1 MKKLIFL
8 FGLLSV
14 WFVSGQNSI
23 TGIVLDANTDDALQ
37 NVTVSV
43 AGNNNIEVVTD
54 ASGTF
59 KLTNVAA
66 GTVDV
71 VFTKDGYSILRMP
84 VTIADGQAID
94 LGTVLLKKFIQEDV
108 TLITLTDD
116 ELNDDSTAA
125 DNISG
130 LLQSS
135 RDVFLRTAAF
145 EFGQT
150 FFRVRGL
157 DSENGT
163 VLINGI
169 EMNKSFNGR
178 PQWSNWGGLNDVVRN
193 QTLTNG
199 LSASD
204 YTFGGILGTT
214 NINTRASQYREGGR
228 VTYSSSDRSYTNRIM
243 ATYSSGLL
251 ENGWAYTISA
261 GRRWGEEGFN
271 DATFYDAN
279 SLFVS
284 VEKQLNDKHSLNFT
298 GIYAPNRRGLSSAN
312 TQEVYDL
319 KGIRYNEFW
328 GYQDGEKRNS
338 RVRRV
343 VEPILMLNHYWD
355 ISENTTLNTNV
366 AYQFGEQGRS
376 RLDFGGTDI
385 DPGSGFPI
393 GNAANPSP
401 TYYQKLPS
409 YFRRNF
415 PDNPLLAFQAQE
427 AFVND
432 GQIDWQSLYIANQ
445 NNLVAGGNAIN
456 IVYEDRT
463 DDRQFTANSILNTV
477 INDNITVNGSVN
489 FTSLVSENFAE
500 LTDLLGA
507 RAYLDVDPF
516 ASDLVNNPGAV
527 QNDINNPNRLITE
540 GDRFRYNFEIRS
552 NTIGGFA
559 QAQFKYKKVDF
570 FLAGSVKN
578 TTYQREGLYRNGGF
592 PDNSFGKGEKLSFTG
607 FGAKGGL
614 TYKLTGRHLFDF
626 NAGYVTRAP
635 SIRNTFSNSREN
647 NNIVPGIT
655 EEKIT
660 SFDASYIYRSP
671 IIKARLTGYYTKM
684 EDANEISFFYAD
696 GVFASFDGQ
705 NANTNLNGQ
714 AFIQEVLQGVDKRHI
729 GGELGIEAQ
738 VTSTIKLKGVAS
750 VGQFT
755 YDNNPNLYISSE
767 NFAEITSEA
776 GRGVV
781 PLGQTNLKDYKV
793 AGGPQ
798 RAFSLGFEYRDPDY
812 WWFGAS
818 SNFFSNAY
826 IDISPLQ
833 RSSNFYTDFT
843 DGQVFN
849 DYDPELARE
858 LLRQEQ
864 FDDYMLVN
872 LIGGKSWKFGD
883 YYVGFFA
890 SINNVFDKEYKTG
903 GFEQGRNANFREL
916 RDDSALETRVF
927 GNRYWYGRGRTYFL
941 NVYFRF

>member
-14 WFVSGQNSI
+14 WFVSGQNTI
-23 TGIVLDANTDDALQ
+23 TGKVIDANTDDAVQ
-37 NVTVSV
+37 NVLVSI
-43 AGNNNIEVVTD
+43 ARNNNKEVVTD
-54 ASGTF
+54 ASGVF
-59 KLTNVAA
+59 KLTDVAA
-66 GTVDV
+66 GEMDII
-71 VFTKDGYSILRMP
+71 FTKDGYAILRMQ
-84 VTIADGQAID
+84 VTVIDGQALD
-94 LGTVLLKKFIQEDV
+94 LGTILLKVFIEEDV
-108 TLITLTDD
+108 TLISLTDD

-135 RDVFLRTAAF
+135 QDVFLRTAAF
-145 EFGQT
+145 EFGGT

-169 EMNKSFNGR
+169 KMNKQFNGR

-193 QTLTNG
+193 QELTNG

-214 NINTRASQYREGGR
+214 NINTRASEYREGGR

-251 ENGWAYTISA
+251 ESGWAYTVSA
-261 GRRWGEEGFN
+261 GRRWGDEGFN
-271 DATFYDAN
+271 DGTFYDAN
-279 SLFVS
+279 SLFLS
-284 VEKQLNDKHSLNFT
+284 VEKKLNDKHSINFT
-298 GIYAPNRRGLSSAN
+298 GIYAPNRRGQSSAN
-312 TQEVYDL
+312 TQEVFDL
-319 KGIRYNEFW
+319 KGVRYNDFW

-343 VEPILMLNHYWD
+343 DEPILMLNHYWD
-355 ISENTTLNTNV
+355 IAENTTLNTNV

-376 RLDFGGTDI
+376 RIDFGGTDL
-385 DPGSGFPI
+385 DVSGFPI
-393 GNAANPSP
+393 GSGVNPSP

-409 YFRRNF
+409 YYQRNF
-415 PDNPLLAFQAQE
+415 PDNPALAFGAQE

-432 GQIDWQSLYIANQ
+432 GQIDWTALYTANQ
-445 NNLVAGGNAIN
+445 NNIGGNAIN
-456 IVYEDRT
+456 IVYEDRS
-463 DDRQFTANSILNTV
+463 DDRQFTANTILNTA
-477 INDNITVNGSVN
+477 INDNITINAGAN
-489 FTSLVSENFAE
+489 FTSLTSENFAE
-500 LTDLLGA
+500 ITDLLGG
-507 RAYLDVDPF
+507 RAFLDVDNF
-516 ASDLVNNPGAV
+516 ASDLVVDPGAV
-527 QNDINNPNRLITE
+527 QNDLNNPNRLVVE
-540 GDRFRYNFEIRS
+540 GDRFRYNFEIQS
-552 NTIGGFA
+552 NSIGGFA

-570 FLAGSVKN
+570 FVAASVEN
-578 TTYQREGLYRNGGF
+578 TTYQRNGLYRNGGF
-592 PDNSFGKGEKLSFTG
+592 PTNSFGKGEKLSFTG
-607 FGAKGGL
+607 IGAKGGL

-626 NAGYVTRAP
+626 NGAYLTKAP
-635 SIRNTFSNSREN
+635 SIRNTYSNSREN
-647 NNIVPGIT
+647 NNVVPDIT

-671 IIKARLTGYYTKM
+671 IVKARLTGYYTKM
-684 EDANEISFFYAD
+684 EDANEISFFFAD
-696 GVFASFDGQ
+696 GIGGD
-705 NANTNLNGQ
+705 NQ
-714 AFIQEVLQGVDKRHI
+714 AFVQEILQGVDKRHL
-729 GGELGIEAQ
+729 GGEFGIEVQA
-738 VTSTIKLKGVAS
+738 TSTIKLKGVAS
-750 VGQFT
+750 LGEFT
-755 YDNNPNLYISSE
+755 YDNNPNLFVTTEDNVQSR
-767 NFAEITSEA
+767 AA
-776 GRGVV
+776 GFIDGKQSF
-781 PLGQTNLKDYKV
+781 GQASLKDYRI

-812 WWFGAS
+812 WWFGAT

-833 RSSNFYTDFT
+833 RSSNFYTDF

-872 LIGGKSWKFGD
+872 LTGGKSWKLGD